1 MSRRVFFLSLLT
13 LSLTACSSMNN
24 KQAMGDFDYA
34 DTAEAKP
41 LVIPQGLDKPRER
54 NEFHITDKIN
64 HSGPVGK
71 NTDIRAPSL
80 VLPIA
85 ASSRVVEESSI
96 STIWFDKVL
105 EDKELLSF
113 IEMVVLQKLEKD
125 NVGYDKVEEDIEVTL
140 SKVLEGATSLKETTI
155 AREGVKTSILESQ
168 WYHDEIESGW
178 LFTEVESA
186 TSLRFRYQLVA
197 KPHGRSVSLTVS
209 LVEFL
214 KTDKQGGS
222 NVMDPIDKQRAE
234 KAMLNS
240 IISLVDYN
248 YRVQQRENRLMRSN
262 QKLVTIGK
270 NPEDEQAYVVEME
283 SSKLWENMPVFFEK
297 HGFTI
302 TDLNEEKRIY
312 FVDFVKP
319 EASVWDVIW
328 GDDVPVVDVNDAHYQ
343 FVLAPLDETGEKTAV
358 TIYNADGEPLTLE
371 TLERIFP
378 VIESGL
384 SFRDVF

>member
-1 MSRRVFFLSLLT
+1 MNRQVFFLSLLT
-13 LSLTACSSMNN
+13 LSITACSSMNS

-34 DTAEAKP
+34 EKPEAKP
-41 LVIPQGLDKPRER
+41 LVIPEGLDKPAEQK
-54 NEFHITDKIN
+54 EFYVTNKVN
-64 HSGPVGK
+64 HDGPVGK
-71 NTDIRAPSL
+71 NMDIRAPSL

-105 EDKELLSF
+105 EDRELLAF
-113 IEMVVLQKLEKD
+113 IEKVVLEKLD
-125 NVGYDKVEEDIEVTL
+125 QDAIGYTKVEEDIEITL
-140 SKVLEGATSLKETTI
+140 SKVLEGATSLKETSI
-155 AREGVKTSILESQ
+155 AREGVKTSIIESD
-168 WYHDEIESGW
+168 WYHDEVESGW
-178 LFTEVESA
+178 LFTEIESA

-209 LVEFL
+209 MVDYMR
-214 KTDKQGGS
+214 TDKRGG
-222 NVMDPIDKQRAE
+222 NKTMDPIDKQRAE

-262 QKLVTIGK
+262 QKLVSFGK
-270 NPEDEQAYVVEME
+270 NPEDEHAYVVEME
-283 SSKLWENMPVFFEK
+283 SDKLWENMPVFFEK

-302 TDLNEEKRIY
+302 SDLNEEKRIY

-319 EASVWDVIW
+319 ESSVWDAIW
-328 GDDVPVVDVNDAHYQ
+328 GDDVPVIDVNDAHYQ
-343 FVLAPLDETGEKTAV
+343 FVLAPLDEKGEQTSV

-378 VIESGL
+378 VMEAGL
-384 SFRDVF
+384 SFRNVF